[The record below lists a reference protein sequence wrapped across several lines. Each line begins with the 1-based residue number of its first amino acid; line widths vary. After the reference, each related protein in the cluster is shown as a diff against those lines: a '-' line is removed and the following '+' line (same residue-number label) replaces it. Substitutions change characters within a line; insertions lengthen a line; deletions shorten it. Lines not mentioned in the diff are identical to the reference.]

1 MYGKFGDSHNTH
13 VLNVE
18 MINKMCFIQERCVL
32 SYKFTMKFGIVLCKT
47 PKKVSNTKFIDKLTL
62 THKKNSICCD
72 FMWSRVSNKTIFRI
86 FITVFH
92 PKFRFIYFMIYFFF
106 LFVKRKQFTF
116 KRPSE
121 YLTLIKCILDI
132 FTLVCYIH
140 AFWSMNKV
148 AVNNSRKKSS

>member
-1 MYGKFGDSHNTH
+1 
-13 VLNVE
+13 
-18 MINKMCFIQERCVL
+18 MCFIQERCVL

-62 THKKNSICCD
+62 THKKTFDLLWFHVIG
-72 FMWSRVSNKTIFRI
+72 VSTN
-86 FITVFH
+86 
-92 PKFRFIYFMIYFFF
+92 YFSTLYLYFYYSFSSKIPFYLFYDYFFF

-121 YLTLIKCILDI
+121 YLTLIKCILY
-132 FTLVCYIH
+132 FYTCCYIH

-148 AVNNSRKKSS
+148 AVNNSRKIQLKINTISLF